1 LNGNTFVRQ
10 PNTSTEEQRREFARL
25 VRQGFKTSGVGLDNR
40 ICAAK
45 CLAFHYP
52 ARDLLAAIAALK
64 SPNDQYR
71 HDVFS
76 KAGSPES
83 CADYK
88 IELGWVYVEPAY
100 RGNRIAA
107 KLCEQLLSSA
117 TTDCVFATTRTNN
130 ALMSRILLTSGF
142 ANVGTPYMRRGERLR
157 LYLRPC

>member
-1 LNGNTFVRQ
+1 LNGSTVLRQ

-25 VRQGFKTSGVGLDNR
+25 VRQGFETAGAGLDNR

-52 ARDLLAAIAALK
+52 TRDKLAAIAALK

-71 HDVFS
+71 HDVFN

-88 IELGWVYVEPAY
+88 VELGWVYVDPAY
-100 RGNRIAA
+100 RGNRIAT
-107 KLCEQLLSSA
+107 KLCELLLSRA
-117 TTDCVFATTRTNN
+117 TNDCVFATTRTNN
-130 ALMSRILLTSGF
+130 ALMSRILGTSGF
-142 ANVGTPYMRRGERLR
+142 ANVGTPYIHRGEQLR